1 MLTPAKID
9 SAIKKCTSEVT
20 LNDGSAGR
28 GAGSL
33 TLRIRAGTRMKSATW
48 IATWRRG
55 AKRGKK
61 IIGRYPAMTLAQ
73 AREEFKTVTAQI
85 AAGKNPHRQ
94 AILATMRP
102 TVEALFKSYVAHLK
116 ARDAGAAGHI
126 EHVLLLG
133 KYNAAD
139 ALGRDTLAGD
149 VTPTDVRAPL
159 AAAAKRNA
167 LRTADILRTYMS
179 SAFGW
184 GMKSA
189 NDYTTEDAF
198 DWGITANPVAAIPKD
213 ARAKKARNRNLSPAE
228 LKKFWK
234 AIPGGLAGDAI
245 RLMILCGQRVQETI
259 RVDGCEVDL
268 DRALWMM
275 PAHKTK
281 GREKPHEIP
290 LPPLAVEIFDTLKK
304 LHGEGP
310 LFPPRKGSKKDRM
323 GMLAV
328 SHAVANMTCVKN
340 FQARDIR
347 RTWKSR
353 AGDADG
359 ANIDREIRD
368 LIQQHAKNDT
378 GSIHY
383 DFAKYMP
390 KMQDAMTRWQ
400 KWLDE
405 HVINEPASSVDD
417 EMREAA

>member
-9 SAIKKCTSEVT
+9 SAIKKCTAETV

-33 TLRIRAGTRMKSATW
+33 TLRIRAGTRLKSATW

-55 AKRGKK
+55 DKRGKK

-85 AAGKNPHRQ
+85 ASGKNPHRQ
-94 AILATMRP
+94 AVIAATRP
-102 TVEALFKSYVAHLK
+102 TVEALFTAYVAHLK
-116 ARDAGAAGHI
+116 ARGARAAGHI

-133 KYNAAD
+133 QYNAAD
-139 ALGRDTLAGD
+139 ALGRDTLAAD

-159 AAAAKRNA
+159 AAGAKRGA

-213 ARAKKARNRNLSPAE
+213 ARANKRRDRNLSPAE
-228 LKKFWK
+228 LKKFWP

-259 RVDGCEVDL
+259 RVDGCEIDL

-275 PAHKTK
+275 PAEKTK
-281 GREKPHEIP
+281 TGERPHTIP
-290 LPPLAVEIFDTLKK
+290 LPPMAVAIFDTLKK
-304 LHGEGP
+304 LHGDGP
-310 LFPPRKGSKKDRM
+310 LFPARTGSKRDRM

-340 FQARDIR
+340 CQARDLR

-353 AGDADG
+353 AHDAG
-359 ANIDREIRD
+359 VDRFTRD

-378 GSIHY
+378 GSLHY
-383 DFAKYMP
+383 DWADYLPQMRE
-390 KMQDAMTRWQ
+390 AML
-400 KWLDE
+400 KWEAWLNE
-405 HVINEPASSVDD
+405 HVINEPAGSV
-417 EMREAA
+417 EEGMKAAA